1 MARPAGAPRLE
12 WDERKQHWRLRFTS
26 QKRRYDFSCSTIPK
40 KAKAQAAYWAEAR
53 VTEVKSG
60 KWAAQVVEG
69 SDPNASMELIAR
81 AFLAERTGGLITE
94 DWAKTQ
100 KLHLEKHI
108 LPTFK
113 RLSDVNK
120 GTLSTWQAKRL
131 KSVRWET
138 VKKERSTLLQLL
150 TFAEE
155 KGLIAEVP
163 RFPKKPAKSLGTRHP
178 KGRLGPTKTLTAE
191 MVERLIVALPEFA
204 RKSRIDGLQWPLRS
218 YFAIMYETSLRPT
231 FWDRFRVGR
240 HWSPGDKEI
249 RITDDADKN
258 RWARTVPLTKLAQ
271 KILEST
277 PVQEDGR
284 MFVARD
290 FRASLRAAAER
301 LKLPKEVQ
309 ERVTAYDM
317 RHQAITRFANST
329 GGVLGAAYLAG
340 HKQVTTTNKYSHAN
354 QEHAA
359 KTIASL
365 SGSGGH
371 SGGVKG
377 EKRKRGKR
385 R

>member
-1 MARPAGAPRLE
+1 MARPTGAPKLE
-12 WDERKQHWRLRFTS
+12 WDEKKKHWRLRFS
-26 QKRRYDFSCSTIPK
+26 WQKRRYDFNCSTIPK
-40 KAKAQAAYWAEAR
+40 KAKAQAHYWSEAR

-60 KWAAQVVEG
+60 KWDAQVIEG

-108 LPTFK
+108 LPNFK

-120 GTLSTWQAKRL
+120 GTLSTWQANRL
-131 KSVRWET
+131 KVVRWET

-155 KGLIAEVP
+155 KGLIGEVP

-178 KGRLGPTKTLTAE
+178 QGRLGPTKNLTAE
-191 MVERLIVALPEFA
+191 MVERLILQLPEF
-204 RKSRIDGLQWPLRS
+204 SRLDKHGVRWPLRN
-218 YFAIMYETSLRPT
+218 YIAVMYETSLRPT
-231 FWDRFRVGR
+231 FWERFRVGK

-249 RITDDADKN
+249 QISDDADKN
-258 RWARTVPLTKLAQ
+258 RWARPVPLTKTAMA
-271 KILEST
+271 ILEAT

-284 MFVARD
+284 MFSARD
-290 FRASLRAAAER
+290 FRVSLRKAAVK

-309 ERVTAYDM
+309 ERLTMYDM
-317 RHQAITRFANST
+317 RHQAITTFANSS

-340 HKQVTTTNKYSHAN
+340 HKQITTTNKYSHAN

-359 KTIASL
+359 RTIAAL
-365 SGSGGH
+365 SGSGGG
-371 SGGVKG
+371 SGGVVPVKEG
-377 EKRKRGKR
+377 RKKK
-385 R
+385 